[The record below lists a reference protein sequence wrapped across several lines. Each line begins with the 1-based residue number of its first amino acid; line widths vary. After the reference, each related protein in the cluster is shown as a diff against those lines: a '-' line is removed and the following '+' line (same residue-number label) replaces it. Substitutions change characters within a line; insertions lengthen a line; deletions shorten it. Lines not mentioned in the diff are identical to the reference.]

1 MSSNL
6 KTLIVFDTNSMRDT
20 DSGSVIYKNFCF
32 GGTFRYID
40 EFISKNKLDGFVKL
54 GTSQIAIEEL
64 KNQKRQ
70 SYESDIGKL
79 RELAKRLE
87 GLPHIPDGKL
97 SVALDSFDCE
107 GHITTE
113 SANFISGKNILLLDI
128 KEDKAPTVL
137 KSMIDRVL
145 RKEKSP
151 FSDSGKF
158 KDAGFK
164 DNIVWESLLH
174 YENLIEYDKVV
185 FITADNDFKPN
196 CIDEFKLKWNKHIK
210 FLKTPSEIEAELK
223 SDYGNYIEF
232 SQFYEHTETEYFRGY
247 LDDILTVIS
256 VIQLPEGEFAVENSH
271 IINLCSKVERVPNP
285 EGDFESIQIHTTV
298 EIDTTINGEKKKIPV
313 VIITK
318 LSDEENKEII
328 EWTSN
333 PNIT

>member
-6 KTLIVFDTNSMRDT
+6 KTLIIFDTNSMRDT
-20 DSGSVIYKNFCF
+20 DSGSVIYKNFSF

-40 EFISKNKLDGFVKL
+40 EFISKNKLVDFVKL
-54 GTSQIAIEEL
+54 ATSQIAIEEL

-97 SVALDSFDCE
+97 SVVLDSFDCE
-107 GHITTE
+107 KHIATE

-174 YENLIEYDKVV
+174 YEDLTEYDKVI

-196 CIDEFKLKWNKHIK
+196 CIDEFKLKWNKHIN
-210 FLKTPSEIEAELK
+210 FLKTPSEIEAEIK

-232 SQFYEHTETEYFRGY
+232 SQFYEHTETEYFKGY

-256 VIQLPEGEFAVENSH
+256 VIQLPEGEFPVENSR
-271 IINLCSKVERVPNP
+271 IINLCSKVERIPDP

-298 EIDTTINGEKKKIPV
+298 EIDTTVTEDKRKIPV
-313 VIITK
+313 EIIIK
-318 LSDEENKEII
+318 LSDEENKEIV
-328 EWTSN
+328 EWSSN
-333 PNIT
+333 PMVS

>member
-1 MSSNL
+1 MNFNL
-6 KTLIVFDTNSMRDT
+6 KTLIVFDTNSIRDT
-20 DSGSVIYKNFCF
+20 DSGSVVYKNFSF
-32 GGTFRYID
+32 GGTFKNID
-40 EFISKNKLDGFVKL
+40 EFISKNKLYEFVKL
-54 GTSQIAIEEL
+54 ATSQIAIEEL

-70 SYESDIGKL
+70 SYESDTGKL
-79 RELAKRLE
+79 KELSKRLE

-97 SVALDSFDCE
+97 SIALDSFDCE
-107 GHITTE
+107 SHIKTE
-113 SANFISGKNILLLDI
+113 SEKFISGKNILLLDI
-128 KEDKAPTVL
+128 KEEKAPTVL
-137 KSMIDRVL
+137 KSMMDRVL

-174 YENLIEYDKVV
+174 YENLTEYDKVV

-196 CIDEFKLKWNKHIK
+196 CIEEFKLKWNKHIK

-232 SQFYEHTETEYFRGY
+232 SKFYEHTETEYFKGY

-256 VIQLPEGEFAVENSH
+256 VIQLPEGEFPIENSR
-271 IINLCSKVERVPNP
+271 IINLCSKVERVPDP

-298 EIDTTINGEKKKIPV
+298 EIDTTINGDKMKIPV
-313 VIITK
+313 EIITK
-318 LSDEENKEII
+318 FSDEENKEI
-328 EWTSN
+328 EDYTSK
-333 PNIT
+333 PNLS

>member
-20 DSGSVIYKNFCF
+20 DSGSVIYKNFSF

-40 EFISKNKLDGFVKL
+40 EFISKNKLADFVKL
-54 GTSQIAIEEL
+54 STSQIAIEEL
-64 KNQKRQ
+64 KDQKRQ

-79 RELAKRLE
+79 KELAKRLE

-97 SVALDSFDCE
+97 SIALDSFDCE
-107 GHITTE
+107 SHIRTE
-113 SANFISGKNILLLDI
+113 AENFLTGKDILLLDI
-128 KEDKAPTVL
+128 KDEKAPTIL
-137 KSMIDRVL
+137 KSMLNRVL

-174 YENLIEYDKVV
+174 YEKLTEYDKVI

-232 SQFYEHTETEYFRGY
+232 SQFYEHTETEYYKGY
-247 LDDILTVIS
+247 LDDILIAIS
-256 VIQLPEGEFAVENSH
+256 IIQLPEGDFPVENTH
-271 IINLCSKVERVPNP
+271 IIKLCSKVERIPDP
-285 EGDFESIQIHTTV
+285 EGDFESIQIHTSV

-313 VIITK
+313 EIITK
-318 LSDEENKEII
+318 LSDEENKEIV
-328 EWTSN
+328 EWYSN
-333 PNIT
+333 PLVT